1 MTVLCYKLEC
11 GYHRTVVSL
20 GSSVWLGVLSSSDS
34 DQVRR
39 TDAVCRAPPSGVPP
53 GVPPDVNPGV
63 SSGPPAVTPSSDPPA
78 VLCVAVESRSPRE
91 GRVGWLHGQR
101 RTDGGESQTR
111 RMYDT
116 AKQFAV
122 ASVG

>member
-1 MTVLCYKLEC
+1 MIVLCYKLEC

-39 TDAVCRAPPSGVPP
+39 TDAVCGAPPSGVPP

-63 SSGPPAVTPSSDPPA
+63 SSGPPAVTPSSGPPA
-78 VLCVAVESRSPRE
+78 VVCVVVECRSPRE
-91 GRVGWLHGQR
+91 GSVGWLHEQR
-101 RTDGGESQTR
+101 RTDGDESQLQ

-116 AKQFAV
+116 AEQFVV
-122 ASVG
+122 ANVD